1 MQFKDYLKN
10 VVSGLEKMQKHTEF
24 MAEARMKFIDK
35 YDLVLGTMLHDY
47 EEKCLKLYS
56 DETEKFLFL
65 NQKDN

>member
-1 MQFKDYLKN
+1 
-10 VVSGLEKMQKHTEF
+10 MQKHTEF